1 MLTTGAD
8 RSGPSVDFETVWVAE
23 DGTFDSPACPFAE
36 EDEEVLV
43 FDPVVVV
50 ECFLEELFD
59 DDFLDFD
66 ELLPLDFPELP
77 EDLVWVAVVED
88 LVEEVDP

>member
-8 RSGPSVDFETVWVAE
+8 RSGPSADFETAWEAE
-23 DGTFDSPACPFAE
+23 DGTFDSPACAFAE
-36 EDEEVLV
+36 EDDEALV

-50 ECFLEELFD
+50 ECFLEEPFD

-77 EDLVWVAVVED
+77 EDLAWVAVEED

>member
-8 RSGPSVDFETVWVAE
+8 RSGPSADFETEWVAV
-23 DGTFDSPACPFAE
+23 DGTFDSPACAFAE
-36 EDEEVLV
+36 EDDEALL

-50 ECFLEELFD
+50 ECFLDELFD
-59 DDFLDFD
+59 DDFLGFD
-66 ELLPLDFPELP
+66 ELLPLDFPERP
-77 EDLVWVAVVED
+77 EDLAWVAVEED